1 MLLFGVTFR
10 IQGRTT
16 EGHAAAADFME
27 RDTLGKIP
35 LYYLAQW
42 GSPANIDA
50 LLAAGPAIP
59 LLYTTGKSRLGGGHL
74 LYSMRLL
81 EA

>member
-1 MLLFGVTFR
+1 
-10 IQGRTT
+10 
-16 EGHAAAADFME
+16 ADFME

-59 LLYTTGKSRLGGGHL
+59 LLYTTGKSRLGGRHL
-74 LYSMRLL
+74 LNSMRLL